1 MNNNHLSSAVCG
13 LSPDE
18 NILDVK
24 VTVISFFLLTV
35 FLSSSLMFQLSLLG
49 FFSVLVAAG

>member
-18 NILDVK
+18 KILDVK